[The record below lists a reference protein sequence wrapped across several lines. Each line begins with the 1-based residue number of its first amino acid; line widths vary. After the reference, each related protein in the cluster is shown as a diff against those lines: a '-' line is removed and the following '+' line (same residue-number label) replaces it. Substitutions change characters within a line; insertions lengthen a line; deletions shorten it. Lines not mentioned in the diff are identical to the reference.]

1 MINVLLF
8 PFDLIL
14 NEVEGVKQASI
25 SVLDFFGDFAE
36 TIEWKMILPSS
47 KGRNHHSNTNGR
59 IPLQ

>member
-25 SVLDFFGDFAE
+25 SVLDFFLG
-36 TIEWKMILPSS
+36 TLQK
-47 KGRNHHSNTNGR
+47 
-59 IPLQ
+59 PLSGK